1 MLICLLV
8 ISILLVASYVG
19 AATWSE
25 KELPDSISA
34 MVYLLPEKGRW
45 LWIVWI
51 WAATFTLTPILFE
64 VMPDNWQAL
73 AHGFATS
80 MLFVGAMPLVRHEA
94 NKGHYALAISAG
106 IFSQLCVLIINHV
119 WMLTWSVLAVISI
132 FTKSS
137 GEFPKWLTSKGVTII
152 EIVCYVNL
160 VGAIITHL
168 LKN

>member
-80 MLFVGAMPLVRHEA
+80 MLFVGACHFSGHFLTAMRTENQSRMDADLECSGGYRHLHQ
-94 NKGHYALAISAG
+94 K
-106 IFSQLCVLIINHV
+106 
-119 WMLTWSVLAVISI
+119 
-132 FTKSS
+132 
-137 GEFPKWLTSKGVTII
+137 
-152 EIVCYVNL
+152 
-160 VGAIITHL
+160 
-168 LKN
+168 